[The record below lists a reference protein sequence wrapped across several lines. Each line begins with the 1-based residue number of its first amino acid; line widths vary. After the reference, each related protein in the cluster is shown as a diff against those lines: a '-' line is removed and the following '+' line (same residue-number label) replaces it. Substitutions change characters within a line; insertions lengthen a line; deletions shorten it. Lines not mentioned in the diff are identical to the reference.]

1 MVNETK
7 KSKKHKR
14 NKKKNKAK
22 NLSNTEQAENFS
34 EEDQNAQEV
43 EDTEPQH
50 DDSDGEHEQSRKRDH
65 VEDSDSDTEDKP
77 KKKKKKNKPVPEST
91 GDKKGKKSIRQMKRE
106 KHAQR
111 QAEAQAASKDQLKT
125 QCLSYLSQW
134 KHDKPNWKFM
144 KAKQVWL
151 FKNKFSPTLVPDASW
166 PLLLE
171 YFESAQGNIRKLLLD
186 DANKIIKQKDEW
198 LEAQNGKEEKE
209 PDSDEE
215 VAENPDGPKKPD
227 ETSYKRARDLIQCLQ
242 E

>member
-22 NLSNTEQAENFS
+22 NLSNTEPAENFS
-34 EEDQNAQEV
+34 EDDQNPLEV

-50 DDSDGEHEQSRKRDH
+50 GDSDSVQIRKREHDGDSDSDGEH
-65 VEDSDSDTEDKP
+65 KP

-125 QCLSYLSQW
+125 QCLIYLSQW

-144 KAKQVWL
+144 KVKQVWL
-151 FKNKFSPTLVPDASW
+151 FKNKFSPILVPDASW

-171 YFESAQGNIRKLLLD
+171 YFESAQGNIHKLLLE

-215 VAENPDGPKKPD
+215 VAETPDGPKKPD